1 MLNSYRKKIT
11 ELINKENEW
20 NLYNTSMLVW

>member
-11 ELINKENEW
+11 ELINKEKEW